1 MLTVVSAVQSKEGVT
16 PMAVKGAYKTRK
28 IGEVVERWYDSTGLS
43 SQDAEL
49 PQWQISLLIMQLA
62 FCFSSMISWL
72 LLALPLPAYY
82 LGGWK
87 GLVEQNGEGGQW
99 KIVVCPPVSG
109 LLGGINVGHGR
120 CQASGLLYSV
130 YTQFEFFVVN
140 GEAGQWRIS
149 VAQQSQVWKGGK

>member
-1 MLTVVSAVQSKEGVT
+1 MRRW
-16 PMAVKGAYKTRK
+16 KGSRIPQVLAPR
-28 IGEVVERWYDSTGLS
+28 ILS
-43 SQDAEL
+43 CLSGGF
-49 PQWQISLLIMQLA
+49 SLLMQLV

-109 LLGGINVGHGR
+109 LLGGINVGHG
-120 CQASGLLYSV
+120 
-130 YTQFEFFVVN
+130 
-140 GEAGQWRIS
+140 
-149 VAQQSQVWKGGK
+149 